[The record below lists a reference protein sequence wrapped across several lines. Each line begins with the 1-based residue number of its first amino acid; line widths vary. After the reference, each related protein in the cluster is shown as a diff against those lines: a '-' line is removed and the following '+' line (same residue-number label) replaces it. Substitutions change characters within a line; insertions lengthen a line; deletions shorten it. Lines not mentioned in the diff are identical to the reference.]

1 MVSQLLDFDQ
11 KAVTNRLF
19 PLALGLLGILIF
31 GYWVMTPPDIPALV
45 PDSSSYLDFQPFRGA
60 GYPLF
65 LDTVR
70 LFDVDLSSIQYWQLG
85 LLIVSLCI
93 LAYSFA
99 TFSGSAVVAFAV
111 IIGAGLH
118 PQYIRYCFT
127 VLTEPLFFASLN
139 ILIALQVYQNF
150 GTKRYWFSTGALL
163 AWLIL
168 IKGVAW
174 ALVCV
179 PIVVLINQL
188 LNRDSNISKPIF
200 KQLVFL
206 LFGFTLLT
214 CAGMIYRFAHHDTV
228 KAEPF
233 LGNQLIG
240 KLSLTEIN
248 PADTS
253 FPKSVE
259 LWQQEMAPIIQAKN
273 NNFSDDWNEQF
284 LFSLNYY
291 DYLRFVRAEDMLA
304 VSGSKLGRLE
314 FQSQLA
320 SELLSIAP
328 AAYFK
333 DVAINFYALWTQG
346 ELQTRAFAKQYNA
359 QLNNLPKTP
368 SNTLPPYY
376 LSETGQMAAYVI
388 KPFLYLTLIINV
400 LCLLYGLSFWLH
412 KNAIPKPVMPLF
424 ITCLSIQSYYLL
436 VALLQAALVRYM
448 IPMWPLLLIS
458 AVLSTRIL
466 VGNTRCGAKR

>member
-1 MVSQLLDFDQ
+1 MGAL
-11 KAVTNRLF
+11 NRLF
-19 PLALGLLGILIF
+19 ALAIGLLGVLII
-31 GYWVMTPPDIPALV
+31 GYWCLNSPDISSMV
-45 PDSSSYLDFQPFRGA
+45 PDSSSYLEFQPFRGA

-65 LDTVR
+65 LDAVR
-70 LFDVDLSSIQYWQLG
+70 LFDNDLSSIQYWQLG
-85 LLIVSLCI
+85 LLIISLGM

-99 TFSGSAVVAFAV
+99 TFSGSAFVAFA
-111 IIGAGLH
+111 IMIGAGLH

-127 VLTEPLFFASLN
+127 VLSEPLFFASLN
-139 ILIALQVYQNF
+139 ILIALQMRQNF
-150 GTKRYWFSTGALL
+150 DTKRYWFCTGALL

-179 PIVVLINQL
+179 PVVVLINQL
-188 LNRDSNISKPIF
+188 LSRDSDICKPIF
-200 KQLVFL
+200 KHLVVL
-206 LFGFTLLT
+206 LIGFTLIT
-214 CAGMIYRFAHHDTV
+214 SAGMVYRFAHHGTV

-240 KLSLTEIN
+240 KMSLTEVN
-248 PADTS
+248 PAETS

-259 LWQQEMAPIIQAKN
+259 LWQQEMAPVIQAKN
-273 NNFSDDWNEQF
+273 KGFSDDWDEQF

-291 DYLRFVRAEDMLA
+291 DYLRFVGAEDMLA

-320 SELLSIAP
+320 SELLLIAP
-328 AAYFK
+328 DAYFK

-346 ELQTRAFAKQYNA
+346 QLQTRAFAKQYNA
-359 QLNNLPKTP
+359 QLDNLPTAP

-376 LSETGQMAAYVI
+376 LNETGQIAAYVI
-388 KPFLYLTLIINV
+388 KPFLTLTFFINA
-400 LCLLYGLSFWLH
+400 LCLLYGLGFWLR

-424 ITCLSIQSYYLL
+424 ITCLTIQAYYLL

-458 AVLSTRIL
+458 ALLSTSIL
-466 VGNTRCGAKR
+466 LKNARWGAKH

>member
-1 MVSQLLDFDQ
+1 MASYFSAFDQ
-11 KAVTNRLF
+11 YGSSSRLF
-19 PLALGLLGILIF
+19 PLAIGLLGVLII
-31 GYWVMTPPDIPALV
+31 GYWCLSPPIIPAMV
-45 PDSSSYLDFQPFRGA
+45 PDSSSYLEFQPFRGA

-70 LFDVDLSSIQYWQLG
+70 WFDHDLSSIQYWQLG
-85 LLIVSLCI
+85 LLIISLCV
-93 LAYSFA
+93 LAYSVA
-99 TFSGSAVVAFAV
+99 TFSGSAVAAFAV
-111 IIGAGLH
+111 IVGAGLH

-139 ILIALQVYQNF
+139 IFVAIQMRQFFHTN
-150 GTKRYWFSTGALL
+150 RYWFSTGALL

-188 LNRDSNISKPIF
+188 LSRDRNISKPIF
-200 KQLVFL
+200 KHLVYW
-206 LFGFTLLT
+206 LFGFMLLT
-214 CAGMIYRFAHHDTV
+214 SVGMIYRFAHHDTV

-240 KLSLTEIN
+240 KLSLTEVN
-248 PADTS
+248 PAETS

-259 LWQQEMAPIIQAKN
+259 LWQREMAPIIQAKN
-273 NNFSDDWNEQF
+273 ENFSDDWDEQF

-291 DYLRFVRAEDMLA
+291 DYLRFVRTQEMLA
-304 VSGSKLGRLE
+304 VAGSKLARLE

-328 AAYFK
+328 DAYFK
-333 DVAINFYALWTQG
+333 DVTINFYALWTQG
-346 ELQTRAFAKQYNA
+346 ELQTKAFAKQYNA
-359 QLNNLPKTP
+359 QLDNLPTAL

-376 LSETGQMAAYVI
+376 LRENGQMAAYVI
-388 KPFLYLTLIINV
+388 KPFLYLTFVINV
-400 LCLLYGLSFWLH
+400 LCLLYGLGFWLR

-424 ITCLSIQSYYLL
+424 ITCLTIQAYYLL
-436 VALLQAALVRYM
+436 VALLQAALVRYI
-448 IPMWPLLLIS
+448 IPMWPLLLICTLLGTS
-458 AVLSTRIL
+458 IL
-466 VGNTRCGAKR
+466 VENTRCGAKH